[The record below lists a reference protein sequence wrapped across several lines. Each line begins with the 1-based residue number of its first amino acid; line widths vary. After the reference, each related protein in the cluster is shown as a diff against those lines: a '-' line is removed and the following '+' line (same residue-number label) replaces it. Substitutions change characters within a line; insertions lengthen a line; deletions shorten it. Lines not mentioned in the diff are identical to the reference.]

1 MAFNGRFVDNMLH
14 FAAQRGADVASL
26 YEHLDMSA
34 EELRAE
40 HTKLDNET
48 FNLLMRKTMAMTGDR
63 DFGLHAGEY
72 LNLSAA
78 GIVLQIMQ
86 ASANI
91 EEALSFVCSLANL
104 GCSSSPMHMEL
115 AGDELA
121 LVLQPDALW
130 WKQAPDIVT
139 QVMDGI
145 FAFTMREISTLIWH
159 RYRPLRVEYSFAQ
172 ERTASERERV
182 FGAPISFS
190 ASRNAMVLP
199 KAVLDQPILS
209 SDFDLLALLVGHA
222 EKKLHE
228 MQSEVSYASVVHRTI
243 LNLVKPQFPTIEEVA
258 ANLNQSVRTLQRKL
272 KEEHTTFKAVL
283 EDIKLELSKVYLKR
297 PQLSVAE
304 ISELLQYAEPSGFIR
319 SFKRW
324 TGQTPQQF
332 RATG

>member
-1 MAFNGRFVDNMLH
+1 MLT
-14 FAAQRGADVASL
+14 FAGQRGADAATL
-26 YEHLDMSA
+26 YADLGMSV

-40 HTKLDNET
+40 HTTLENEA
-48 FNLLMRKTMAMTGDR
+48 FNRLMRQVLSMTGDE

-86 ASANI
+86 ASAKI

-104 GCSSSPMHMEL
+104 GCSSSPMHMEVE
-115 AGDELA
+115 GEELA
-121 LVLQPDALW
+121 LVLRPDPLW
-130 WKQAPDIVT
+130 WQQAPDIVK

-145 FAFTMREISTLIWH
+145 FAFTMREISTLIWQ
-159 RYRPLRVEYSFAQ
+159 RYRPIRVEYSFAQ
-172 ERTASERERV
+172 ERELSERERV
-182 FGAPISFS
+182 FGAPILFS
-190 ASRNAMVLP
+190 ASRNALVLP
-199 KAVLDQPILS
+199 RAVLDQPIMS
-209 SDFDLLALLVGHA
+209 SDFDLLALLVSHA

-228 MQSEVSYASVVHRTI
+228 KEQEASFSSVVHRTI
-243 LNLVKPQFPTIEEVA
+243 LNLLKPQFPTIEEVA

-272 KEEHTTFKAVL
+272 KEEETTFKEVL
-283 EDIKLELSKVYLKR
+283 EDIKLELSKVYLGR
-297 PQLSVAE
+297 PQLSIAE
-304 ISELLQYAEPSGFIR
+304 VSELLQYAEPSGFIR

>member
-1 MAFNGRFVDNMLH
+1 MLT
-14 FAAQRGADVASL
+14 FAGQRGADAASL
-26 YEHLDMSA
+26 YAQLEMSV

-40 HTKLDNET
+40 HTTLENEA
-48 FNLLMRKTMAMTGDR
+48 FNRLMRQVLSMTGDG

-86 ASANI
+86 ASAKI

-104 GCSSSPMHMEL
+104 GCSSSPMHMEVE
-115 AGDELA
+115 GEELA
-121 LVLQPDALW
+121 LVLRPDPLW
-130 WKQAPDIVT
+130 WQQAPDIVK

-145 FAFTMREISTLIWH
+145 FAFTMREITTLIWQ
-159 RYRPLRVEYSFAQ
+159 RYRPIRVEYSYAQ
-172 ERTASERERV
+172 AREYSERTRV
-182 FGAPISFS
+182 FGAPILFS
-190 ASRNAMVLP
+190 ASRNALVLP
-199 KAVLDQPILS
+199 RAVLDQPIMS

-228 MQSEVSYASVVHRTI
+228 KEQEVSFASVVHRTI
-243 LNLVKPQFPTIEEVA
+243 LNLLKPQFPTIEEVA

-283 EDIKLELSKVYLKR
+283 EDIKLELSKVYLGR
-297 PQLSVAE
+297 PQLSIAE
-304 ISELLQYAEPSGFIR
+304 VSELLQYAEPSGFIR

-332 RATG
+332 RLAAESPNA